1 MFELKAI
8 LGYLYGQTRVKVGAE
23 DGNGYFYCGTAEH
36 LLAHLDEY
44 SAEMEAYFRNLRDTA
59 QEELEDLKNRPPK
72 EPTDWRALKQKS
84 AGKVIAEIIKRA
96 HEGEQ
101 TGQDRL
107 ILKYLAE
114 VGRYTTKMQQV
125 HEKLA
130 RAQKLAEDFVPLGER
145 HVAERFQADSVAEPL
160 PVTVLKV
167 RGVEGGK
174 YWTVDEAKDKPFAL
188 TGVLGRTKED
198 FFDE

>member
-1 MFELKAI
+1 MAELKVT
-8 LGYLYGQTRVKVGAE
+8 LGYLYGKTRVKVGAE

-72 EPTDWRALKQKS
+72 EPTDWRALKRQS
-84 AGKVIAEIIKRA
+84 AGKVIAEIIERA

-130 RAQKLAEDFVPLGER
+130 RAQKLAEDFVPLGDRQISEQ
-145 HVAERFQADSVAEPL
+145 FQANPVAEPL

-188 TGVLGRTKED
+188 TGMLGRTKED
-198 FFDE
+198 YSDE